1 MRKNLIAISI
11 LMFLTQVLIAKK
23 SSIEHHL
30 VRSISTESLGVDV
43 NISAYSGPDQFYIV
57 TNENEDKSLSRIA
70 MERGD
75 DGNWTAVFIPMAPAT
90 DDVII
95 NAQIEQSSPLN
106 AKNISN
112 LVIGSDTF
120 AYKKPV
126 VGIIEE
132 ETPEEGED
140 PTQKILLFQ
149 VTDTNEGKRL
159 LKTSSMDNLTEYA
172 LKDTSTHNAKGLHA
186 LAATQNLEK
195 ILGTPLIFALVSDN
209 ANLNEATPEN
219 IGVIPVI
226 VGASHTGLNPLDGTN
241 FDKSGQANKAVPIIN
256 ILKITNNPTLLENA
270 TADMFW
276 DDNLQRLFIAT
287 SKVQTGAEDN
297 DGAIALLVGNIK
309 IETTK
314 NGIKKS
320 LQIQKCANLSDK
332 KWPTGNA
339 NKNWIVGYK
348 NDNTPTDT
356 KEQIIN
362 LHKVR
367 TMHTSTGKDY
377 VIINGGVAQNNDST
391 LTSSTVCEV
400 YALPVMPSTSTD
412 SGKLAKANDDGTF
425 AVITQSSELIRNTD
439 IQAIVGN
446 KPQYLVHTNTD
457 AAFDNAKITDMQI
470 SGDTVYVAVAGS
482 RTDAGEDT
490 AGEAGIFASTAI
502 FNEKRVIRA
511 WTPWQRV
518 MGYTDKVFGLGF
530 DTGSN
535 NFWYIGPD
543 QQTGKITIWSSGD
556 TSETGIHEGSPLNSA
571 LSNFFHKDELGI
583 VNLINFD
590 DETSGFKTWNPE
602 SAYPAFSMMI
612 ALGLGKVALIE
623 TGKRSSTTSNKSP
636 FEPTKKFDAKLVG
649 SSTTPP
655 TETTN
660 VFVFNDTVTQSLGFI
675 TAAEVARIKTS
686 LIPITKLKQNTYTEG
701 GWLFIGG
708 QNGVAVLR
716 KSNGSGWNTT
726 SGLNKLSNT
735 DFPGKGYSFIKL
747 TPPTG
752 YSFSNIRKL
761 ISDGKYLYILTRS
774 DLYRLEMN
782 ANDFTDY
789 VAINS
794 TRIKLIA
801 SINGTFQ
808 NDSNTQVMNKY
819 IDEFFDLVLIDNTDN
834 AKKLA
839 IATTQGVWAS
849 NTIED
854 EFAVSDIKWNK
865 NITRTGEEEIYLGP
879 SLKFDFLPVKRGGT
893 TTDANGINTI
903 DGNLYVT
910 AIDYKFAELIVCR
923 FNVQNGA
930 VTMFDEPYI
939 SYGTSVPYFYKLANL
954 GRIFMGTQFG
964 PLDHVG
970 REGQLSES
978 IGVTPDPSN
987 FLPTTEDGIT
997 YYKAIDLDMDPQA
1010 ALHIFSIIQNTA
1022 SGALYIPGEFN
1033 VFVNE

>member
-11 LMFLTQVLIAKK
+11 LMFLTQILIAKNG
-23 SSIEHHL
+23 SIEHNL

-43 NISAYSGPDQFYIV
+43 NTSAYSGPDQFYIV
-57 TNENEDKSLSRIA
+57 TNANEDKSLSRIA
-70 MERGD
+70 MARGD
-75 DGNWTAVFIPMAPAT
+75 DGNWTAVFMPMAPAT
-90 DDVII
+90 GDVTI
-95 NAQIEQSSPLN
+95 NLQNEQDSPLN
-106 AKNISN
+106 AKDITK

-120 AYKKPV
+120 AYKRPV
-126 VGIIEE
+126 VGLV
-132 ETPEEGED
+132 EGED
-140 PTQKILLFQ
+140 PDQKVLLFQ
-149 VTDTNEGKRL
+149 VTDTNEGKII

-172 LKDTSTHNAKGLHA
+172 LKDTSTYNAKGLHA

-195 ILGTPLIFALVSDN
+195 ILGTPLIFALVSDS

-219 IGVIPVI
+219 IGIVPVI
-226 VGASHTGLNPLDGTN
+226 VKASYSGLNPLDATN
-241 FDKSGQANKAVPIIN
+241 FDKSGQNNKAISIISA
-256 ILKITNNPTLLENA
+256 LKITTNPTFLENS
-270 TADMFW
+270 TVDMFW
-276 DDNLQRLFIAT
+276 DDTLQRLFIAT
-287 SKVQTGAEDN
+287 SKIQTGAGN
-297 DGAIALLVGNIK
+297 SDGAIALLVGNIK
-309 IETTK
+309 SETTK
-314 NGIKKS
+314 KGTIQS
-320 LQIQKCANLSDK
+320 LQIQKCANILDAN
-332 KWPTGNA
+332 WPSGNA

-348 NDNTPTDT
+348 NDTTTTDT

-377 VIINGGVAQNNDST
+377 VILNGEVAKGTDST

-412 SGKLAKANDDGTF
+412 AGKLATVNDDGTF
-425 AVITQSSELIRNTD
+425 AVITQGSELLRNTD
-439 IQAIVGN
+439 TQAVVGVN
-446 KPQYLVHTNTD
+446 PQYIVHTNTD
-457 AAFDNAKITDMQI
+457 AAFDNAKIMDMQI
-470 SGDTVYVAVAGS
+470 SGDTVYISVTGS
-482 RTDAGEDT
+482 RSNAGEDT

-530 DTGSN
+530 DIGSN

-556 TSETGIHEGSPLNSA
+556 TSETGIHEGSPLCTA
-571 LSNFFHKDELGI
+571 LSSFFKKDELGV
-583 VNLINFD
+583 VNLFNFD
-590 DETSGFKTWNPE
+590 DETPGFKTWKPE
-602 SAYPAFSMMI
+602 SSYPAFSMMV

-623 TGKRSSTTSNKSP
+623 TGKRSNTTNNKSP
-636 FEPTKKFDAKLVG
+636 FEPTKKFEANLVG
-649 SSTTPP
+649 NSTSPA

-660 VFVFNDTVTQSLGFI
+660 VFVFNDTVTQALGFI
-675 TAAEVARIKTS
+675 TSAEVARIKTS
-686 LIPITKLKQNTYTEG
+686 LLNATKLKQNTYTEG

-716 KSNGSGWNTT
+716 KSNGAGWNTT

-735 DFPGKGYSFIKL
+735 DFPGKGYSFLKL
-747 TPPTG
+747 TPPSE

-789 VAINS
+789 VTINS
-794 TRIKLIA
+794 TRIKLLA
-801 SINGTFQ
+801 SINNTFQ

-819 IDEFFDLVLIDNTDN
+819 IDELFDIVLVDNTDN

-839 IATTQGVWAS
+839 IATTQGVWVS

-854 EFAVSDIKWNK
+854 EFAVDDIKWNK
-865 NITRTGEEEIYLGP
+865 NISRTGREEIYLGP

-893 TTDANGINTI
+893 TTDSNGINTI

-910 AIDYKFAELIVCR
+910 AIDYKFAELVVCR

-939 SYGTSVPYFYKLANL
+939 AGGVYGYSVPYFYRLADL
-954 GRIFMGTQFG
+954 GEIFRGTQFG

-970 REGQLSES
+970 RKGQLSES
-978 IGVTPDPSN
+978 IGVTPDPSS
-987 FLPTTEDGIT
+987 FLPTTEDDLT

-1010 ALHIFSIIQNTA
+1010 ALHLFSIIQNTA